1 MSTSVLLKIDNREI
15 KCKDIL
21 KLDENSVDYSNLVF
35 GDFQIV
41 IDNEV
46 QMIFERKTLDDLL
59 ASIKDGRY
67 KNQKNNILSSFDC
80 SQYYYIIE
88 GSFKYK
94 SNPIQIKDKILTSAV
109 INTQLRDKIGMFY
122 TSGVIETCELI
133 QCIYNRIKDSPSEYI
148 FCKTKENNIETQI
161 ITKKVKSQ
169 SECWK
174 EQLCQIPDIS
184 SKTADAIIKDYPTMK
199 HFYTSFINKTNEEI
213 QTVLETIK
221 TTDSNGKQ
229 RKISSKIVQNIIH
242 YVLQ

>member
-1 MSTSVLLKIDNREI
+1 MSTTVLLKIDNREI

-21 KLDENSVDYSNLVF
+21 TISDENSVEYSNLVF

-41 IDNEV
+41 INNEV
-46 QMIFERKTLDDLL
+46 QMIFERKTLEDLL

-67 KNQKNNILSSFDC
+67 KNQKNSILSSFHC

-94 SNPIQIKDKILTSAV
+94 SNPVQIKDKILISAV
-109 INTQLRDKIGMFY
+109 INTQLRDKIAMFY
-122 TSGVIETCELI
+122 TSGVNETCELI
-133 QCIYNRIKDSPSEYI
+133 QCIYNRIKDNPTEYI
-148 FCKTKENNIETQI
+148 FCKTGNTVSSQI

-169 SECWK
+169 AECWK

-199 HFYTSFINKTNEEI
+199 VFYSSFINKSNDEI
-213 QTVLETIK
+213 QSVLENIK

-229 RKISSKIVQNIIH
+229 RKISSKIVQNIIQ